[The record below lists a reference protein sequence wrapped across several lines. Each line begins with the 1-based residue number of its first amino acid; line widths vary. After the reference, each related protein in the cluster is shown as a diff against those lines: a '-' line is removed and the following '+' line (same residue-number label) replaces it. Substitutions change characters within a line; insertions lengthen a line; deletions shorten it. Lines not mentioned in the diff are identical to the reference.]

1 MVWQSLEKKTKR
13 SIVINALNTMG
24 MNIETTASWFEL
36 KQVCENNDLNANTI
50 LQESYSKP
58 IGFTAPAVQPDKTV
72 TKTEAKTE
80 TKTKSSRGRA
90 MPTAPADGS
99 EYLV

>member
-72 TKTEAKTE
+72 TKTERRLRQ
-80 TKTKSSRGRA
+80 SPHGVGRCQLHLQMA
-90 MPTAPADGS
+90 VNT
-99 EYLV
+99 